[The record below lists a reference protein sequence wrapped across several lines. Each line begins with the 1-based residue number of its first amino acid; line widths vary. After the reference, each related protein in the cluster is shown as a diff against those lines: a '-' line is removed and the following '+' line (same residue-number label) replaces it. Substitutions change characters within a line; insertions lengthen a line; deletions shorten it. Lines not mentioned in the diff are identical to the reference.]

1 MAAFISWRGRDE
13 QSFIQLNNYIE
24 NGDNEEFK
32 NIWDGYIDEI
42 IDGDLTGR
50 NDKTRRDY
58 YMDMFGRLRDRLA
71 NPERGVGD
79 FYAPTNRAGTAN
91 QDFGF
96 AYSANKAMELLGETE
111 NSSYEPNDEKQYTD
125 MIDYKYGEMAD
136 EKSGSRM
143 RILLD
148 LNTVYRMAAGQVIT
162 VRSL

>member
-1 MAAFISWRGRDE
+1 
-13 QSFIQLNNYIE
+13 
-24 NGDNEEFK
+24 
-32 NIWDGYIDEI
+32 
-42 IDGDLTGR
+42 
-50 NDKTRRDY
+50 
-58 YMDMFGRLRDRLA
+58 MDMFGRLRDRLA

-136 EKSGSRM
+136 GEKWFS
-143 RILLD
+143 D
-148 LNTVYRMAAGQVIT
+148 ENTLGLEYGVSHGGWAR
-162 VRSL
+162 